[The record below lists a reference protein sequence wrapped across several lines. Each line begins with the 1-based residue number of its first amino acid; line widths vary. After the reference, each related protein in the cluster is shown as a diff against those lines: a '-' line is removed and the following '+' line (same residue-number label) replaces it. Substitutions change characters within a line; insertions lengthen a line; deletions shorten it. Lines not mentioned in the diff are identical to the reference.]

1 MTTTVK
7 ISSANPNHQNVVV
20 KTLHGGSVVNQVVL
34 TDGEETTQY
43 VYEGQTL
50 LIEEVAKPAA
60 E

>member
-7 ISSANPNHQNVVV
+7 ISSANPNHQDVMV
-20 KTLHGGSVVNQVVL
+20 KVLHGGNVVSQTHL
-34 TDGEETTQY
+34 TDGNETTQY

-50 LIEEVAKPAA
+50 LIEEVAKAA